1 LCFVNDA
8 VDECLWVSPS
18 AVGAQRPET
27 SAERFA
33 RSVADSCKVVVIGLR
48 VWELNLDAPY
58 DLPTEVAAVQEAA
71 ATLGWSRYHLFG
83 FSAGATVALAT
94 ARAHPENVRTLAV
107 YEPASIGDDD
117 WSCEEAQWRHD
128 LGEVRELPTRQRQ
141 PAFRRLLM
149 APSSEL
155 PPDLP
160 APPPWD
166 EHTDKLE
173 DMLAAVG
180 FDSADLADATAPAL
194 AMSGARSNR
203 RFTALA
209 NRLVEVMP
217 QAESVSWE
225 GCSHLAPPHRVAPR
239 QLGDLL
245 THLWRRG

>member
-1 LCFVNDA
+1 MYDGVH
-8 VDECLWVSPS
+8 ECLWVSPG
-18 AVGAQRPET
+18 AVGPQLPET

-33 RSVADSCKVVVIGLR
+33 RLFADSGKVFVIGLR
-48 VWELNLDAPY
+48 VWELAVDAPY
-58 DLPTEVAAVQEAA
+58 DLTTEVAAVQEAA
-71 ATLGWSRYHLFG
+71 TQQGWSRYHLFG

-94 ARAHPENVRTLAV
+94 ARSHPESVRTVSV

-117 WSCEEAQWRHD
+117 WSREETRWRRD
-128 LGEVRELPTRQRQ
+128 LGKVRQLPTAQRQ

-160 APPPWD
+160 TSPPWD

-173 DMLAAVG
+173 NMLAAVR
-180 FDSADLADATAPAL
+180 FNSADLVDVTAPAL
-194 AMSGARSNR
+194 VMSGAQSNG
-203 RFTALA
+203 RFTALTD
-209 NRLVEVMP
+209 RLVEVMP

-239 QLGDLL
+239 QLSDLL